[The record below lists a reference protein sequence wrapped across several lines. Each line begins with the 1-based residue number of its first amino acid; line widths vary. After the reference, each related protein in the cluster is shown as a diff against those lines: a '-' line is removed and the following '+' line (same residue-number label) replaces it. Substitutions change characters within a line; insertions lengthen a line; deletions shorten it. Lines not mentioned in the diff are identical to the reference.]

1 MVLQQ
6 QRWLSIFV
14 DEVGYDFMPF
24 PITFGIWH
32 IQSSTETVHTGVSAY
47 ISYRLL
53 AWDIC
58 MQST

>member
-1 MVLQQ
+1 
-6 QRWLSIFV
+6 
-14 DEVGYDFMPF
+14 MPF